1 MKSQDQGFEHGM
13 PEMKW
18 LKRKNNYPH
27 PPIKTPQTFTS
38 RETSYEIL
46 RPPGIIQA
54 LSCIFPTAIFI
65 H

>member
-1 MKSQDQGFEHGM
+1 M